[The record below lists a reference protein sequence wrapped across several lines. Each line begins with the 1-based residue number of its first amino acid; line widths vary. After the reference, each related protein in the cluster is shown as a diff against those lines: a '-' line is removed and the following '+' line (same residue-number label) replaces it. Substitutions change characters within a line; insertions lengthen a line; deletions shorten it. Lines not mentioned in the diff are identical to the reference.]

1 VCADFLLILLR
12 ELLPRRPALRVILMS
27 ATADAALFAAYF
39 RDFGAPLL
47 HIPGVTHPVREM
59 YLEDMLHASGHE
71 LTPMAQP
78 RGGWRSGMN
87 SDAAARADAASP
99 DGATAAALSAGA
111 YDALSGSA
119 RASLA
124 AWAARRENDE
134 LDAELILAAL
144 RFVCASDS
152 DGAILVFCTGW
163 QDISDIAARCGRDP
177 LLGDAARTR
186 VLPLHGALSGGAQRE
201 VFARPPPGV
210 RKVILATNVAET
222 SITIDDVTT
231 VIDCGR
237 AKETRYDAVNALACL
252 TSAWVSAA
260 AAHQRRGRAGRTAP
274 GAVLRLYTRAQHAA
288 LPPHGAP
295 ELLRTPLEGLCL
307 SVLAMRVGHP
317 ATFLQ
322 RALQPPEPR
331 AVSNAMALLSAI
343 GALAH
348 DAPHDAPT
356 LSPLG
361 VHLAALPVDP
371 RIGKMLVT
379 AAVLGCAPAAAT
391 VAAALAQR
399 DPFVLPPPDKRS
411 AADDARRRLAGGAP
425 SDHIALLRAHAGW
438 RAERRRCGFAAAR
451 AFASRNFLSHHA
463 LEMMDGMRAQF
474 LDLLSS
480 ARLLSSSPSHDADA
494 DADLEEADMALLTG
508 VICAG
513 LYPCVA
519 AASPA
524 GRRLRVRTRE
534 DGRVEVHPCSVLSD
548 ASLLR
553 GEAWLVYSDKT
564 RTKQGVALRGCT
576 ALSDA
581 ALLLFGGPL
590 LRDDAD
596 ADADADAS
604 AAGEG
609 IVSLR
614 MAAPDGGA
622 MRFTA
627 PARTAALVL
636 ALRQRL
642 DALLAAAAAS
652 PGLDVAACGGAELLA
667 ATRQLLREASALSH
681 GGD

>member
-1 VCADFLLILLR
+1 LLR
-12 ELLPRRPALRVILMS
+12 ELLPRRPTLRVILMS
-27 ATADAALFAAYF
+27 ATADASLFAAYF
-39 RDFGAPLL
+39 SDFGAPLL
-47 HIPGVTHPVREM
+47 HIPGVTYPVREL
-59 YLEDMLHASGHE
+59 YLEDMLHASGHA
-71 LTPMAQP
+71 LAPTMQP
-78 RGGWRSGMN
+78 RGGGWRGRDG
-87 SDAAARADAASP
+87 DAAAANATSP
-99 DGATAAALSAGA
+99 DGATATALAAGA
-111 YDALSGSA
+111 YDALSASA

-124 AWAARRENDE
+124 LWAARREADD
-134 LDAELILAAL
+134 LDIELILAAL
-144 RFVCASDS
+144 RFVCTSSGDTA
-152 DGAILVFCTGW
+152 GAILVFCTGW
-163 QDISDIAARCGRDP
+163 QDISDVAARCARDA
-177 LLGDAARTR
+177 LLGDPSRTR
-186 VLPLHGALSGGAQRE
+186 VLPLHGSLSGAAQRE

-210 RKVILATNVAET
+210 CKVILATNVAET

-274 GAVLRLYTRAQHAA
+274 GTVLRLYTRAQHAA

-307 SVLAMRVGHP
+307 SVLAMSVGHP
-317 ATFLQ
+317 AAFLQ

-343 GALAH
+343 GALAP
-348 DAPHDAPT
+348 DAPPDAPS

-361 VHLAALPVDP
+361 RHLAALPVDP
-371 RIGKMLVT
+371 RIGKLLVT

-399 DPFVLPPPDKRS
+399 DPFVLPPLDKRS
-411 AADDARRRLAGGAP
+411 AADDARRRLAAGAP
-425 SDHIALLRAHAGW
+425 SDHVALLRAHACW
-438 RAERRRCGFAAAR
+438 RAERRRGGFVAAR

-463 LEMMDGMRAQF
+463 LEMMDGMRTQF
-474 LDLLSS
+474 LELLTSAQLLSPPSRPGS
-480 ARLLSSSPSHDADA
+480 ANAYEGGDAC
-494 DADLEEADMALLTG
+494 LEDDDIALLTG

-513 LYPCVA
+513 LYPCIA
-519 AASPA
+519 AVSPA

-534 DGRVEVHPCSVLSD
+534 DGRVEVHPGSVLAD

-553 GEAWLVYSDKT
+553 GEAWLAYSDKT
-564 RTKQGVALRGCT
+564 RTRAGVALRGCT
-576 ALSDA
+576 AISDA

-590 LRDDAD
+590 MRDGAD
-596 ADADADAS
+596 VDAS
-604 AAGEG
+604 AAAGG
-609 IVSLR
+609 VVSLR
-614 MAAPDGGA
+614 MTAPDGGA
-622 MRFTA
+622 MSFTA
-627 PARTAALVL
+627 PARTAAVVL

-652 PGLDVAACGGAELLA
+652 PGLDVAASGGAELLA
-667 ATRQLLREASALSH
+667 ATRQLLREASAPPRG